1 LIGVS
6 IAASVLVGR
15 HLLENGPQRAAK
27 SVYAGLLIGCAY
39 SLIWMIAYLA
49 IPDVMMSLYE
59 FSDNSEDSIAAIN
72 IAKHLLGFV
81 AVYVLLD
88 SVQLILAGAL
98 RGAGDTWFVL
108 VSGLLASSIALW
120 VGFAWEPQVSQETQA
135 SLEAQQETLS
145 WWWWM
150 LTFWIWLLAT
160 FMTARFLQ
168 GRWKRMR
175 MV

>member
-1 LIGVS
+1 MEFLNNS
-6 IAASVLVGR
+6 K
-15 HLLENGPQRAAK
+15 N
-27 SVYAGLLIGCAY
+27 Y
-39 SLIWMIAYLA
+39 SLNRKTYINLRWIAIIGQL
-49 IPDVMMSLYE
+49 
-59 FSDNSEDSIAAIN
+59 AAIN
-72 IAKHLLGFV
+72 IAKTLLNFV

-108 VSGLLASSIALW
+108 VSGLLAATLALV
-120 VGFAWEPQVSQETQA
+120 VGFTLEPQD
-135 SLEAQQETLS
+135 SLEAPLQALN

-150 LTFWIWLLAT
+150 LTLWIWLLAT

>member
-1 LIGVS
+1 M
-6 IAASVLVGR
+6 
-15 HLLENGPQRAAK
+15 ND
-27 SVYAGLLIGCAY
+27 
-39 SLIWMIAYLA
+39 MINA
-49 IPDVMMSLYE
+49 MMSLYQ
-59 FSDNSEDSIAAIN
+59 FSDNSEESILAIK
-72 IAKHLLGFV
+72 IARYLLGFV

-108 VSGLLASSIALW
+108 ISGLLASSIALC
-120 VGFAWEPQVSQETQA
+120 VGFAWEPQVSQETQT
-135 SLEAQQETLS
+135 SPEAQQEMLS

-150 LTFWIWLLAT
+150 LTLWIWLLAT

>member
-1 LIGVS
+1 MIW
-6 IAASVLVGR
+6 LV
-15 HLLENGPQRAAK
+15 
-27 SVYAGLLIGCAY
+27 
-39 SLIWMIAYLA
+39 AYLA
-49 IPDVMMSLYE
+49 IPDVMMSLYQL
-59 FSDNSEDSIAAIN
+59 SDNSEESIAAIN
-72 IAKHLLGFV
+72 IAKTLLGFV

-108 VSGLLASSIALW
+108 VSGLLASSLALW
-120 VGFAWEPQVSQETQA
+120 VGFALEPQLSP
-135 SLEAQQETLS
+135 EAQMTLEGQQEILS

-150 LTFWIWLLAT
+150 LTLWVWLLAT

-168 GRWKRMR
+168 GRWKKMR

>member
-1 LIGVS
+1 
-6 IAASVLVGR
+6 
-15 HLLENGPQRAAK
+15 
-27 SVYAGLLIGCAY
+27 
-39 SLIWMIAYLA
+39 
-49 IPDVMMSLYE
+49 MMSLYQL
-59 FSDNSEDSIAAIN
+59 SDNTQESIAAIN
-72 IAKHLLGFV
+72 IAKTLLSFV

-108 VSGLLASSIALW
+108 VSGLLAGTLALL
-120 VGFAWEPQVSQETQA
+120 VGFTLEPQLSLEAQG
-135 SLEAQQETLS
+135 SLEAQQKALT

-150 LTFWIWLLAT
+150 LTLWIWLLAT